1 MKLKLKKEKS
11 FALFLTITF
20 ITVFFSIFSYTL
32 YLFEKNNL
40 TYKNLNFV
48 EKSVIVSNIE
58 NILKDLTIKEID
70 EVLKKNKNKF
80 ELLIKNDSYPFEILI
95 DLNYKKELFNI
106 NFIKFFSEGKDLDLL
121 NKILFFENIEKPDI
135 VIKLLQE
142 RFLLDENYWM
152 VKDEFQEILFEYYLQ
167 TNDLNIFKLDI
178 DKYFTF
184 DNVLINY
191 KGITKEL
198 LYIILYPNL
207 NEEQVVEYISQKND
221 LNDFS
226 SKEREILN
234 FHEIYFDKSKIFCN
248 IHILN
253 KQKNKIENE
262 ILNVDDRKTSME
274 KFTII
279 YNLIDKKVVQIND

>member
-1 MKLKLKKEKS
+1 MKINLKKEKS